1 MASSTNLGKHL
12 EDYVDE
18 LVHAGR
24 YRSRDDV
31 LREGLR
37 LLQIKERRLAELD
50 AALAKGIADADAGR
64 VIPADDVLAYFEEK
78 YARLDKGGGV

>member
-1 MASSTNLGKHL
+1 MVSDVDLGKHL

-18 LVHAGR
+18 LVNAGR

-37 LLQIKERRLAELD
+37 LLEIKERRRAELE
-50 AALAKGIADADAGR
+50 AALARGLADSEAGR
-64 VIPADDVLAYFEEK
+64 GTPAEEVLADFEAR
-78 YARLDKGGGV
+78 YAAATKDRRA